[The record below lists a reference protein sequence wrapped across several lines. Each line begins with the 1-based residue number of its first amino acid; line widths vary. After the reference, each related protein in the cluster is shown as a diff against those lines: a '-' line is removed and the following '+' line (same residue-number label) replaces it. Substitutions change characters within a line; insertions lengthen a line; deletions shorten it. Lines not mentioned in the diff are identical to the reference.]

1 MIIDQPIVSGSFN
14 VSGSSNLLGNV
25 AITGSLTVSEGISIS
40 GSILSASFATT
51 ASNAPLYLLTSSF
64 ESYTS
69 SINSV
74 IKSKLDTEGVVS
86 GSIQVQ
92 ITGTTGY
99 STFSSSISSSI
110 GNLSSSVA
118 TTTNTLSS
126 SVSSSIGSL
135 SSSVA
140 TTTSTLSSSVSSSI
154 GSLSSSVATT
164 TSNLSGSI
172 NSLSGSVSS
181 SIGDLSSSIATTTN
195 NLSSSFSSSLGS
207 LSSSISSSNSTQ
219 DGRLNSLEGV
229 TGSYA
234 TTGSNLFKGTQTI
247 SGSIIPAVDNTYDL
261 GSPTNQ
267 FRDLYLS
274 SASLYIDG
282 TKVLSSNTQE
292 LQITTDNGQS
302 IKILEAGSDN
312 ITLQSADGNIEL
324 KSSGDGDVLL
334 DPTNGKIVLKG
345 TTEIFSGNK
354 IQSSINGTPVV
365 FASDVIVSGGI
376 TTTGQI
382 IAQSINVQQV
392 TSSIIYS
399 SGSNQFGNDLLNIQT
414 LTGSVNIT
422 GSLKLNNS
430 NVILTNQTGSMS
442 VATSSLALTAS
453 YVGNAET
460 ASYIL
465 QGVSSSYAT
474 TASFALNVPVTASF
488 ANQALSSSYSLNT
501 TSASFASQALT
512 SSYSLNGLTS
522 SFASQALSSSYAVT
536 ASFSLNVPVTASYSN
551 EALTSSYS
559 LNALTASYLLNVPAT
574 ASYASQALS
583 SSFASTASFALNV
596 PVTSSFANEALSSS
610 FATNALTASHLLNAP
625 ATASYAS
632 QALSSSYATTAS
644 FSLNVPVTASY
655 ANEALT
661 SSYATTASFSLS
673 GTGFPFS
680 GSATITGSLLIT
692 NLTGSGVRYMVADA
706 NGNISSQTPGAV
718 IKSTQQYT
726 ATAGQSTYNVTNGY
740 TTGLVDVFV
749 NGTKLSADE
758 FVDTSGTSVV
768 ITGGVESGSI
778 VEIVKYLPSAGVTNN
793 TLRQLTTFNIT
804 SNQST
809 FNVDY
814 TPGLL
819 DVFYNGARLSSTD
832 YTAANGTS
840 ILFATASVSGDTVD
854 VITYSYQ
861 VGSFSGI
868 GGGGTSTELSY
879 FNTQNSIT
887 SSENLKFDGSNLVI
901 TGSIISTQGFTGS
914 FSGTASYANNSNLLD
929 GLDSLAFVQTGSFQ
943 TYTSSFS
950 SSVATTTLNLSSSLS
965 SSIGDLS
972 SSVATTTSGL
982 SSSVATTTLNLSS
995 SVSNSIGSLSGSVAT
1010 TTLNLSSSVSSSI
1023 GSLSSSIAT
1032 TTSGLGGRITTIE
1045 SNYATTGSNV
1055 FVGSQVI
1062 TGSLYITTDLI
1073 VQGSSSLQNITASA
1087 VSIGTNTVILN
1098 TDTPAVRFAGISVQD
1113 SGSNVGVTGSIFWDG
1128 LCNRW
1133 VYSNPSGIGYSGG
1146 LLISGPRNVG
1156 TLGDEVGTTACA
1168 LMVGQGGDHI
1178 TSSDIFNYSGVTCF
1192 YGTSYIK
1199 STGGAYYSGNVG
1211 IGTENAVANLTLK
1224 ENESCKALV
1233 LYGRTSDN
1241 LARIDFYR
1249 ADETCFSGRIQ
1260 IDNGTTSNMSIRAQ
1274 GNIRLQTGGS
1284 TDRLTISNT
1293 GDATFSNKLGVGGAS
1308 STYSLTAYNAC
1319 NGTTVAFGGT
1329 THGIRIDNGGDFSC
1343 GRSTIFGVD
1352 YTFYGTYQP
1361 LSIEASTLILQN
1373 ITGGNVGI
1381 GTLTTNE
1388 KLQVAGAISATGT
1401 ATTAFASSSTL
1412 DWFSTGTRIISR
1424 GANTTTKGT
1433 FTIKSESS
1441 DGSNTLNVLSF
1452 SNVGA
1457 ASFAC
1462 ELTAK
1467 TIGTNDLKLNNLNY
1481 ECANYVDGTRG
1492 SWLIQEGENDLFII
1506 NQISCK
1512 KYKFNLIEIK

>member
-1 MIIDQPIVSGSFN
+1 MIIDQPVVSGSLN

-25 AITGSLTVSEGISIS
+25 AITGSLTVSEGITIS

-64 ESYTS
+64 ENYTS
-69 SINSV
+69 SINTV
-74 IKSKLDTEGVVS
+74 IKSKLNTEGVVS

-110 GNLSSSVA
+110 GELSSSVA
-118 TTTNTLSS
+118 TTTN
-126 SVSSSIGSL
+126 
-135 SSSVA
+135 
-140 TTTSTLSSSVSSSI
+140 
-154 GSLSSSVATT
+154 
-164 TSNLSGSI
+164 
-172 NSLSGSVSS
+172 
-181 SIGDLSSSIATTTN
+181 D
-195 NLSSSFSSSLGS
+195 LSSSFSSSLGS

-219 DGRLNSLEGV
+219 DSRLNSLEGV

-234 TTGSNLFKGTQTI
+234 TTGSNLFKGSQTI

-261 GSPTNQ
+261 GSITNQ

-312 ITLQSADGNIEL
+312 ITLQSFDGNIEL
-324 KSSGDGDVLL
+324 KSSGDGDVVL

-345 TTEIFSGNK
+345 TTEVFSGNK
-354 IQSSINGTPVV
+354 IQSSVNGTPVV

-392 TSSIIYS
+392 TSSIVFS

-422 GSLKLNNS
+422 GSLKLNDS

-453 YVGNAET
+453 YVETAQT

-465 QGVSSSYAT
+465 QAVSSSYAT

-488 ANQALSSSYSLNT
+488 AN
-501 TSASFASQALT
+501 
-512 SSYSLNGLTS
+512 
-522 SFASQALSSSYAVT
+522 
-536 ASFSLNVPVTASYSN
+536 
-551 EALTSSYS
+551 E
-559 LNALTASYLLNVPAT
+559 
-574 ASYASQALS
+574 ALS

-596 PVTSSFANEALSSS
+596 PVTASFANEALSSS
-610 FATNALTASHLLNAP
+610 FATNALTASFLLNAP
-625 ATASYAS
+625 ETASYANE
-632 QALSSSYATTAS
+632 ALSSSYALTAS

-680 GSATITGSLLIT
+680 GSAEITGSLLVSDLSGT
-692 NLTGSGVRYMVADA
+692 GVRYVVADED
-706 NGNISSQTPGAV
+706 GNLNTQTPGAV

-726 ATAGQSTYNVTNGY
+726 ATQGQTTFTVTNGY
-740 TTGLVDVFV
+740 TTGLVDVFI
-749 NGTKLSADE
+749 NGTKLSSDE

-768 ITGGVESGSI
+768 ITGGVEVNNV
-778 VEIVKYLPSAGVTNN
+778 VEIVKYLPSAGVSNN
-793 TLRQLTTFNIT
+793 ALRQLTTFNVT
-804 SNQST
+804 SSQST
-809 FNVDY
+809 FNVNY

-819 DVFYNGARLSSTD
+819 DVYYNGARLSSAD
-832 YTAANGTS
+832 YEASNGTS

-854 VITYSYQ
+854 VMVYSYQ
-861 VGSFSGI
+861 VGAFSGI

-887 SSENLKFDGSNLVI
+887 SSQNLKFDGSNLVI
-901 TGSIISTQGFTGS
+901 TGSIIATQGISGPL
-914 FSGTASYANNSNLLD
+914 SGTSSFAQNSNLLD
-929 GLDSLAFVQTGSFQ
+929 GLDSVAFVQTGSFQ
-943 TYTSSFS
+943 SYTSSFS

-965 SSIGDLS
+965 SSIGSLS
-972 SSVATTTSGL
+972 SSVATTTSEL

-995 SVSNSIGSLSGSVAT
+995 SVAT

-1023 GSLSSSIAT
+1023 GSLSGSIAT

-1045 SNYATTGSNV
+1045 GNYATTGSNV

-1113 SGSNVGVTGSIFWDG
+1113 SGSNAGVTGSIFWDG

-1133 VYSNPSGIGYSGG
+1133 IYSNPSDIGYSGG
-1146 LLISGPRNVG
+1146 MFLSGPRSS
-1156 TLGDEVGTTACA
+1156 TLGSESPLTCNYVAKSG
-1168 LMVGQGGDHI
+1168 GGDHLYDSCI
-1178 TSSDIFNYSGVTCF
+1178 IDDGTTTCIKNNLIGTGTACFASSVDAG
-1192 YGTSYIK
+1192 SYIRNTN
-1199 STGGAYYSGNVG
+1199 SGADAAVTIAADGVSHYISATNANRTAYRNLLLNPYSCNVG
-1211 IGTENAVANLTLK
+1211 IGTSSPFSLLHVGTRPGAGTTNPSLSSMLTVSNDGLTGIDLGGNVNANNVVGHINWVNYLGVGNYNT
-1224 ENESCKALV
+1224 
-1233 LYGRTSDN
+1233 
-1241 LARIDFYR
+1241 ARIDVY
-1249 ADETCFSGRIQ
+1249 ANGAGNSGDLRFWTATIASSPT
-1260 IDNGTTSNMSIRAQ
+1260 I
-1274 GNIRLQTGGS
+1274 
-1284 TDRLTISNT
+1284 RLTIS
-1293 GDATFSNKLGVGGAS
+1293 
-1308 STYSLTAYNAC
+1308 
-1319 NGTTVAFGGT
+1319 
-1329 THGIRIDNGGDFSC
+1329 
-1343 GRSTIFGVD
+1343 
-1352 YTFYGTYQP
+1352 
-1361 LSIEASTLILQN
+1361 
-1373 ITGGNVGI
+1373 
-1381 GTLTTNE
+1381 
-1388 KLQVAGAISATGT
+1388 
-1401 ATTAFASSSTL
+1401 
-1412 DWFSTGTRIISR
+1412 STG
-1424 GANTTTKGT
+1424 AAC
-1433 FTIKSESS
+1433 
-1441 DGSNTLNVLSF
+1441 F
-1452 SNVGA
+1452 S
-1457 ASFAC
+1457 C

-1467 TIGTNDLKLNNLNY
+1467 TIGTNDLILNNLNY

>member
-40 GSILSASFATT
+40 GSILSASFAAT

-126 SVSSSIGSL
+126 SVSSSI
-135 SSSVA
+135 
-140 TTTSTLSSSVSSSI
+140 T
-154 GSLSSSVATT
+154 
-164 TSNLSGSI
+164 
-172 NSLSGSVSS
+172 
-181 SIGDLSSSIATTTN
+181 DLSSSIATTTN

-460 ASYIL
+460 ASYVETAQTASYIL
-465 QGVSSSYAT
+465 QAVSSSYAT

-488 ANQALSSSYSLNT
+488 ANEALSSSYSLNT
-501 TSASFASQALT
+501 TSASFANEALT

-536 ASFSLNVPVTASYSN
+536 ASFSLNVPVTASY
-551 EALTSSYS
+551 
-559 LNALTASYLLNVPAT
+559 
-574 ASYASQALS
+574 
-583 SSFASTASFALNV
+583 
-596 PVTSSFANEALSSS
+596 ANEALSSS
-610 FATNALTASHLLNAP
+610 FATNAETASFLLNAP
-625 ATASYAS
+625 ATASYANE
-632 QALSSSYATTAS
+632 ALSSSYATTAS

-680 GSATITGSLLIT
+680 GSAEITGSLLIT

-726 ATAGQSTYNVTNGY
+726 ATQGQTTFTVTNGY

-749 NGTKLSADE
+749 NGTKLSSDE

-768 ITGGVESGSI
+768 ITGGVEVDNV

-793 TLRQLTTFNIT
+793 ALRQLTTFNVT

-819 DVFYNGARLSSTD
+819 DVYYNGARLSSAD
-832 YTAANGTS
+832 YEASNGTS
-840 ILFATASVSGDTVD
+840 ILFATSSVSGDTVD
-854 VITYSYQ
+854 VMVYSYQ
-861 VGSFSGI
+861 VGAFSGI

-887 SSENLKFDGSNLVI
+887 SSQNLKFDGSNLVI
-901 TGSIISTQGFTGS
+901 TGSIIATQGISGPL
-914 FSGTASYANNSNLLD
+914 SGTSSFAQNSNLLD
-929 GLDSLAFVQTGSFQ
+929 GLDSVSFVQTGSFQ
-943 TYTSSFS
+943 SYTSSFS

-972 SSVATTTSGL
+972 SSVATTTSEL
-982 SSSVATTTLNLSS
+982 SS
-995 SVSNSIGSLSGSVAT
+995 SVAT

-1023 GSLSSSIAT
+1023 GSLSGSIAT

-1045 SNYATTGSNV
+1045 GNYATTGSNV

-1113 SGSNVGVTGSIFWDG
+1113 SGSNAGVTGSIFWDG

-1146 LLISGPRNVG
+1146 MFLSGPRSS
-1156 TLGDEVGTTACA
+1156 TLGSESPLTCNYVAKSG
-1168 LMVGQGGDHI
+1168 GGDHLY
-1178 TSSDIFNYSGVTCF
+1178 D
-1192 YGTSYIK
+1192 
-1199 STGGAYYSGNVG
+1199 
-1211 IGTENAVANLTLK
+1211 
-1224 ENESCKALV
+1224 SCI
-1233 LYGRTSDN
+1233 
-1241 LARIDFYR
+1241 ID
-1249 ADETCFSGRIQ
+1249 D
-1260 IDNGTTSNMSIRAQ
+1260 GTTTCIKN
-1274 GNIRLQTGGS
+1274 N
-1284 TDRLTISNT
+1284 
-1293 GDATFSNKLGVGGAS
+1293 
-1308 STYSLTAYNAC
+1308 
-1319 NGTTVAFGGT
+1319 
-1329 THGIRIDNGGDFSC
+1329 
-1343 GRSTIFGVD
+1343 
-1352 YTFYGTYQP
+1352 
-1361 LSIEASTLILQN
+1361 LI
-1373 ITGGNVGI
+1373 T
-1381 GTLTTNE
+1381 
-1388 KLQVAGAISATGT
+1388 TGT
-1401 ATTAFASSSTL
+1401 ACFGGKLSVNTNIDSEVSVRIGAIGNTTDTITCSTALRLSTSNNTAGQGVSLAFTAGTTKETGIILAAENTSGQNGDFVIRTYAGGANYPERMRITSGGALGIGNTSPSEYGAGYANLWVGSCGKIGYLSVYNGSVNLELNADGNGVIRTRSNHALILGTNETERMRICSNGFAS
-1412 DWFSTGTRIISR
+1412 
-1424 GANTTTKGT
+1424 
-1433 FTIKSESS
+1433 FT
-1441 DGSNTLNVLSF
+1441 
-1452 SNVGA
+1452 
-1457 ASFAC
+1457 C

-1467 TIGTNDLKLNNLNY
+1467 TIGTNDLILNNLNY
-1481 ECANYVDGTRG
+1481 ESANYVDGTRG

>member
-1 MIIDQPIVSGSFN
+1 MIIDQPVVSGSLN
-14 VSGSSNLLGNV
+14 VSGSSTLIGNLTV
-25 AITGSLTVSEGISIS
+25 TGSIIATEGITIS
-40 GSILSASFATT
+40 GSIASASFAAT
-51 ASNAPLYLLTSSF
+51 ASNAPSYLLTSSF
-64 ESYTS
+64 ENYTS
-69 SINSV
+69 SINTV

-99 STFSSSISSSI
+99 STFSSSISSSV

-172 NSLSGSVSS
+172 NSLSGSISS

-282 TKVLSSNTQE
+282 TKVLSSTTQE

-312 ITLQSADGNIEL
+312 ITLQSANGNIEL
-324 KSSGDGDVLL
+324 KSSGDGDILL

-354 IQSSINGTPVV
+354 IQSSVNGTPVV

-460 ASYIL
+460 ASYVL

-488 ANQALSSSYSLNT
+488 ANEALSSSYSLNT
-501 TSASFASQALT
+501 TSASFA
-512 SSYSLNGLTS
+512 N
-522 SFASQALSSSYAVT
+522 QALS
-536 ASFSLNVPVTASYSN
+536 
-551 EALTSSYS
+551 SSYS
-559 LNALTASYLLNVPAT
+559 LNALT

-726 ATAGQSTYNVTNGY
+726 ATAGQSSFTVTNGY

-758 FVDTSGTSVV
+758 FIDTSGTSVV

-793 TLRQLTTFNIT
+793 ALRQLTTFNVT
-804 SNQST
+804 SSQST

-819 DVFYNGARLSSTD
+819 DVYYNGARLSSTD

-868 GGGGTSTELSY
+868 GGGGSSTELSY

-887 SSENLKFDGSNLVI
+887 SSQNLKFSGSNLVI
-901 TGSIISTQGFTGS
+901 TGSVISTQGFTGS
-914 FSGTASYANNSNLLD
+914 LSGTASYASTA
-929 GLDSLAFVQTGSFQ
+929 GLAMSVYTPGGTATQFLYQSAGGGGS
-943 TYTSSFS
+943 
-950 SSVATTTLNLSSSLS
+950 
-965 SSIGDLS
+965 
-972 SSVATTTSGL
+972 TTTSTGNVTYDSANTSL
-982 SSSVATTTLNLSS
+982 NATNIGVGSTGTFSSTLDRSNNISMHDGSFGIIKIRNGGVDKITINRDNLGGE
-995 SVSNSIGSLSGSVAT
+995 ILLSGSVRSTGGITGSIAAT
-1010 TTLNLSSSVSSSI
+1010 NGVVSGSIQVELTGTTGYSTFSSSVSSSI

-1098 TDTPAVRFAGISVQD
+1098 TDTPAVRFAGVSVQD
-1113 SGSNVGVTGSIFWDG
+1113 SGSNAGVTGSIFWDG

-1146 LLISGPRNVG
+1146 MLLSGPRTQ
-1156 TLGDEVGTTACA
+1156 TLGTESPLTCNYIAKSG
-1168 LMVGQGGDHI
+1168 GGDHLYDSCI
-1178 TSSDIFNYSGVTCF
+1178 IDDGTTTCIKNNLIGTGTACFGGTLSGTNATFIGQVLVNTDTATNGQLVVSSVGFDDTILRVEQRRSGYASALNLIGVNDAGAAYNYVASGTNSGVVHWRVGGN
-1192 YGTSYIK
+1192 GTACTLIV
-1199 STGGAYYSGNVG
+1199 STAGNV
-1211 IGTENAVANLTLK
+1211 
-1224 ENESCKALV
+1224 
-1233 LYGRTSDN
+1233 
-1241 LARIDFYR
+1241 
-1249 ADETCFSGRIQ
+1249 
-1260 IDNGTTSNMSIRAQ
+1260 
-1274 GNIRLQTGGS
+1274 
-1284 TDRLTISNT
+1284 RLTINPT
-1293 GDATFSNKLGVGGAS
+1293 
-1308 STYSLTAYNAC
+1308 
-1319 NGTTVAFGGT
+1319 
-1329 THGIRIDNGGDFSC
+1329 
-1343 GRSTIFGVD
+1343 
-1352 YTFYGTYQP
+1352 
-1361 LSIEASTLILQN
+1361 
-1373 ITGGNVGI
+1373 
-1381 GTLTTNE
+1381 
-1388 KLQVAGAISATGT
+1388 
-1401 ATTAFASSSTL
+1401 
-1412 DWFSTGTRIISR
+1412 
-1424 GANTTTKGT
+1424 
-1433 FTIKSESS
+1433 
-1441 DGSNTLNVLSF
+1441 
-1452 SNVGA
+1452 GA
-1457 ASFAC
+1457 ACFAC

-1467 TIGTNDLKLNNLNY
+1467 TIGTNDLRLSNLNY

>member
-1 MIIDQPIVSGSFN
+1 
-14 VSGSSNLLGNV
+14 
-25 AITGSLTVSEGISIS
+25 
-40 GSILSASFATT
+40 
-51 ASNAPLYLLTSSF
+51 
-64 ESYTS
+64 
-69 SINSV
+69 
-74 IKSKLDTEGVVS
+74 
-86 GSIQVQ
+86 
-92 ITGTTGY
+92 
-99 STFSSSISSSI
+99 
-110 GNLSSSVA
+110 
-118 TTTNTLSS
+118 
-126 SVSSSIGSL
+126 
-135 SSSVA
+135 
-140 TTTSTLSSSVSSSI
+140 
-154 GSLSSSVATT
+154 
-164 TSNLSGSI
+164 
-172 NSLSGSVSS
+172 
-181 SIGDLSSSIATTTN
+181 
-195 NLSSSFSSSLGS
+195 LGS

-219 DGRLNSLEGV
+219 DGRLNLIEGV

-234 TTGSNLFKGTQTI
+234 TTGSNLFKGSQTI

-282 TKVLSSNTQE
+282 TKVLSSTTQE

-312 ITLQSADGNIEL
+312 ITLQSANGNIEL
-324 KSSGDGDVLL
+324 KSSGDGDILL

-345 TTEIFSGNK
+345 TTEVFSGNK
-354 IQSSINGTPVV
+354 IQSSVNGTPVV

-460 ASYIL
+460 ASHIL
-465 QGVSSSYAT
+465 QAVSSSYAT

-501 TSASFASQALT
+501 TSASFASQAL
-512 SSYSLNGLTS
+512 
-522 SFASQALSSSYAVT
+522 SSSYAVT

-559 LNALTASYLLNVPAT
+559 LNA
-574 ASYASQALS
+574 
-583 SSFASTASFALNV
+583 
-596 PVTSSFANEALSSS
+596 TSAS

-632 QALSSSYATTAS
+632 QALSSSYAVTAS
-644 FSLNVPVTASY
+644 FSLNVPVTSSY
-655 ANEALT
+655 ASQALS

-726 ATAGQSTYNVTNGY
+726 ATAGQSSFTVTNGY

-749 NGTKLSADE
+749 NGTKLSSDE
-758 FVDTSGTSVV
+758 FVDTSGTSVT
-768 ITGGVESGSI
+768 ITGGVVSGTI

-793 TLRQLTTFNIT
+793 ALRQLTTFNVT

-809 FNVDY
+809 FSVNY

-819 DVFYNGARLSSTD
+819 DVYYNGARLSSAD
-832 YTAANGTS
+832 YEASNGTS
-840 ILFATASVSGDTVD
+840 ILFATSSVSGDTVD
-854 VITYSYQ
+854 VMVYSYQ
-861 VGSFSGI
+861 VGAFSGI

-887 SSENLKFDGSNLVI
+887 SSQNLKFDGSNLVI
-901 TGSIISTQGFTGS
+901 TGSVISTQGFTGS
-914 FSGTASYANNSNLLD
+914 LSGTSSFAQNSNLLD
-929 GLDSLAFVQTGSFQ
+929 GLDSVSFVQTGSFQ
-943 TYTSSFS
+943 SYTSSFS

-982 SSSVATTTLNLSS
+982 SSSVA
-995 SVSNSIGSLSGSVAT
+995 I

-1032 TTSGLGGRITTIE
+1032 TTNTLSSSVSSSIGSLSGSVATTTSGLGGRITTIE
-1045 SNYATTGSNV
+1045 GNYATTGSNV

-1087 VSIGTNTVILN
+1087 VSIGTNVVILN
-1098 TDTPAVRFAGISVQD
+1098 TATPALRFAGVSVQD
-1113 SGSNVGVTGSIFWDG
+1113 SGSNVGVTGSILWDG

-1146 LLISGPRNVG
+1146 MLLSGPRSS
-1156 TLGDEVGTTACA
+1156 TLGSESPLTCNYVAKSG
-1168 LMVGQGGDHI
+1168 GGDHLY
-1178 TSSDIFNYSGVTCF
+1178 D
-1192 YGTSYIK
+1192 
-1199 STGGAYYSGNVG
+1199 
-1211 IGTENAVANLTLK
+1211 
-1224 ENESCKALV
+1224 SCI
-1233 LYGRTSDN
+1233 
-1241 LARIDFYR
+1241 ID
-1249 ADETCFSGRIQ
+1249 D
-1260 IDNGTTSNMSIRAQ
+1260 GTTTCIKN
-1274 GNIRLQTGGS
+1274 NLVT
-1284 TDRLTISNT
+1284 
-1293 GDATFSNKLGVGGAS
+1293 
-1308 STYSLTAYNAC
+1308 
-1319 NGTTVAFGGT
+1319 
-1329 THGIRIDNGGDFSC
+1329 
-1343 GRSTIFGVD
+1343 
-1352 YTFYGTYQP
+1352 
-1361 LSIEASTLILQN
+1361 
-1373 ITGGNVGI
+1373 
-1381 GTLTTNE
+1381 
-1388 KLQVAGAISATGT
+1388 TGT
-1401 ATTAFASSSTL
+1401 ACFGVKLSVNTNIDSEASVRIGAIGNTTDTITCSTALRLSTSNNTAGQGVSLAFTAGTTKE
-1412 DWFSTGTRIISR
+1412 TGIILAAENTSGQNGDFVIR
-1424 GANTTTKGT
+1424 TYAGGANYPERMR
-1433 FTIKSESS
+1433 IC
-1441 DGSNTLNVLSF
+1441 SNGF
-1452 SNVGA
+1452 

-1467 TIGTNDLKLNNLNY
+1467 TIGTNDLRLSNLNY

>member
-40 GSILSASFATT
+40 GSILSASFAAT

-118 TTTNTLSS
+118 TITNTLSS
-126 SVSSSIGSL
+126 SVSSSI
-135 SSSVA
+135 
-140 TTTSTLSSSVSSSI
+140 T
-154 GSLSSSVATT
+154 
-164 TSNLSGSI
+164 
-172 NSLSGSVSS
+172 
-181 SIGDLSSSIATTTN
+181 DLSSSIATTTS

-219 DGRLNSLEGV
+219 DGRLNSIEGV

-392 TSSIIYS
+392 TSSIVYS

-422 GSLKLNNS
+422 GSLRLNNS
-430 NVILTNQTGSMS
+430 DVILTNQTGSMS

-460 ASYIL
+460 ASYVETAQTASYIL
-465 QGVSSSYAT
+465 QAVSSSYAT

-488 ANQALSSSYSLNT
+488 ANEALSSSYSLNT
-501 TSASFASQALT
+501 TSASFANEALT

-536 ASFSLNVPVTASYSN
+536 ASFSLNVPVTASY
-551 EALTSSYS
+551 
-559 LNALTASYLLNVPAT
+559 
-574 ASYASQALS
+574 
-583 SSFASTASFALNV
+583 
-596 PVTSSFANEALSSS
+596 ANEALSSS
-610 FATNALTASHLLNAP
+610 FATNAETASFLLNAP
-625 ATASYAS
+625 ATASYANE
-632 QALSSSYATTAS
+632 ALSSSYATTAS

-680 GSATITGSLLIT
+680 GSAEITGSLLIT

-749 NGTKLSADE
+749 NGTKLSSDE

-768 ITGGVESGSI
+768 ITGGVESGTI

-793 TLRQLTTFNIT
+793 SLRQLTTFNVT

-819 DVFYNGARLSSTD
+819 DVFYNGARLSSAD
-832 YTAANGTS
+832 YEASNGTS
-840 ILFATASVSGDTVD
+840 ILFATSSVSGDTVD
-854 VITYSYQ
+854 VMVYSYQ
-861 VGSFSGI
+861 VGAFSGI

-887 SSENLKFDGSNLVI
+887 SSQNLKFDGSNLVI
-901 TGSIISTQGFTGS
+901 TGSIIATQGITGPL
-914 FSGTASYANNSNLLD
+914 SGTSSFAQNSNLLD
-929 GLDSLAFVQTGSFQ
+929 GLDSVSFVQTGSFQ
-943 TYTSSFS
+943 SYTSSFS

-972 SSVATTTSGL
+972 SSVATTTSEL

-995 SVSNSIGSLSGSVAT
+995 SIAT

-1023 GSLSSSIAT
+1023 GSLSGSIAT

-1045 SNYATTGSNV
+1045 GNYATTGSNV

-1146 LLISGPRNVG
+1146 LLISGPRNIG
-1156 TLGDEVGTTACA
+1156 TLGDEVGTTSCA
-1168 LMVGQGGDHI
+1168 LMMGQGGDHI
-1178 TSSDIFNYSGVTCF
+1178 TSSAIFHYGNETCF

-1224 ENESCKALV
+1224 ENETCKALV

-1249 ADETCFSGRIQ
+1249 ADETCFAGRIQ

-1284 TDRLTISNT
+1284 TDRLTIANT
-1293 GDATFSNKLGVGGAS
+1293 GEATFTCQVCAP
-1308 STYSLTAYNAC
+1308 SLYM
-1319 NGTTVAFGGT
+1319 NGTAGNINADTACGNLIELYGG
-1329 THGIRIDNGGDFSC
+1329 
-1343 GRSTIFGVD
+1343 
-1352 YTFYGTYQP
+1352 
-1361 LSIEASTLILQN
+1361 N
-1373 ITGGNVGI
+1373 ITGANCGIGIGFTRAGSQLGYIKATRENATDEASYMIFATQNSLGTHPERMRISSTGNVGI
-1381 GTLTTNE
+1381 GACNPLSILHIQATEPTFRITDSADGGVMFIGNTSGFSYIRPFSRDFRFINAAGTTMFN
-1388 KLQVAGAISATGT
+1388 L
-1401 ATTAFASSSTL
+1401 SST
-1412 DWFSTGTRIISR
+1412 GV
-1424 GANTTTKGT
+1424 AC
-1433 FTIKSESS
+1433 
-1441 DGSNTLNVLSF
+1441 
-1452 SNVGA
+1452 
-1457 ASFAC
+1457 FAC

-1467 TIGTNDLKLNNLNY
+1467 TIGTNDLKLSNLNY

-1492 SWLIQEGENDLFII
+1492 SWLIQEGESDLFII